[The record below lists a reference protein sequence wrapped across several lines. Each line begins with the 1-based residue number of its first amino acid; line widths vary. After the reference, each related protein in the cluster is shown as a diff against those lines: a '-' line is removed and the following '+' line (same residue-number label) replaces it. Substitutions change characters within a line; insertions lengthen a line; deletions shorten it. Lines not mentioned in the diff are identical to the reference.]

1 MTEDKEKLNNL
12 WEEEIEVVPQNKINF
27 PIKKFLFFVFVL
39 ILIGGIFVGYILYKP
54 QAPQISI
61 EFQKPEEILVGQSF
75 DLGVVVYNNFD
86 KPIDDVKI
94 TLFIPESFAF
104 VENDPALKSIQ
115 LNIGSIPAGGFHK
128 EKFKLIAFSD
138 SLSVKQIKTI
148 LNYKVSG
155 TKIYFENSSSVDL
168 NLGQSIFDVFVSAPE
183 KVFSSQDFK
192 MTIKY
197 QNNSNEDIENL
208 FLKVDYPPTF
218 KFISSNPKTQN
229 GSNVWS
235 LGKIKA
241 KASGE
246 IEIVGILFGQEG
258 QNSNF
263 VVSVFKNI
271 SNKSYNLALKNY
283 NIVISEPNLALNIL
297 LNGDKNYIAQPG
309 ELLFYQF
316 QLKNNLDTS
325 IENITLKAK
334 FDSPMFD
341 FQTAETNGYFD
352 ALTNT
357 FIWNTASEPSLKNL
371 APQES
376 IQINLKIKL
385 KKDFSIK
392 SEKDKDFTLKVLA
405 SASSPTVPQGVEEN
419 EMFVSSEAENKVRG
433 RVEFEAFGLYRDALW
448 GIVNKGFY
456 PPKVNQPTQYSI
468 HWRIKNYA
476 NDLSN
481 VKISSFILPGTKYTG
496 VFKSNIDIK
505 PQYDETTGLF
515 SVNIP
520 FIPANRGVINEPIEI
535 VFQVENTPSIN
546 QVGENV
552 VLIDKSSFEAQ
563 NAFTDETI
571 NLSSPEVNT
580 SLLNDPTIKI
590 DDRRVRP

>member
-1 MTEDKEKLNNL
+1 MIEDKEKSNNL
-12 WEEEIEVVPQNKINF
+12 WEEEIEVIPQNKINF
-27 PIKKFLFFVFVL
+27 PVKKFLVFIFVL
-39 ILIGGIFVGYILYKP
+39 ILIGGIFIGYVLYKP

-104 VENDPALKSIQ
+104 IESDPTLKSIQ

-155 TKIYFENSSSVDL
+155 AKIYFENSSSVDL

-235 LGKIKA
+235 LGKIKS
-241 KASGE
+241 KAGGE

-263 VVSVFKNI
+263 AVSVFKNI

-283 NIVISEPNLALNIL
+283 NIVISEPNLTLNVL
-297 LNGDKNYIAQPG
+297 LNGDKNYIAQAG

-325 IENITLKAK
+325 IENIVLKAK

-352 ALTNT
+352 SLANT
-357 FIWNTASEPSLKNL
+357 FIWNTASEPGLKNL
-371 APQES
+371 APQQS

-385 KKDFSIK
+385 KSDFPIK
-392 SEKDKDFTLKVLA
+392 NEKDKDFILKVLA
-405 SASSPTVPQGVEEN
+405 TASSPTVPQGIEEN
-419 EMFVSSEAENKVRG
+419 EIFVSSEAENKIKG
-433 RVEFEAFGLYRDALW
+433 KVEFESFGLYRDARW
-448 GIVNKGFY
+448 GIVNKGLY

-481 VKISSFILPGTKYTG
+481 VKISSLILPGTKYTG

-563 NAFTDETI
+563 NEFTDETI
-571 NLSSPEVNT
+571 NLSSPEINT

>member
-1 MTEDKEKLNNL
+1 MAEDKEKLNNL
-12 WEEEIEVVPQNKINF
+12 WEEEIEVVPQSKINF
-27 PIKKFLFFVFVL
+27 PIKKFLVFVFVL

-208 FLKVDYPPTF
+208 FLKVDYPPNF
-218 KFISSNPKTQN
+218 KFISSDPKTQN

-241 KASGE
+241 KASGK

-283 NIVISEPNLALNIL
+283 NIVLSEPNLALNIL
-297 LNGDKNYIAQPG
+297 LNGDKNYIAQAG

-352 ALTNT
+352 SLANT
-357 FIWNTASEPSLKNL
+357 FIWNTASESGLKNL

-385 KKDFSIK
+385 KKDFPIK

-419 EMFVSSEAENKVRG
+419 ETFVSSEAENKVRG
-433 RVEFEAFGLYRDALW
+433 RVEFESFGLYRDALW

-535 VFQVENTPSIN
+535 VFQVENIPSIN
-546 QVGENV
+546 QIGENV

-563 NAFTDETI
+563 NEFTDETI

>member
-1 MTEDKEKLNNL
+1 MIEDKEKSNNL
-12 WEEEIEVVPQNKINF
+12 WEEEIEVIPQNKINF
-27 PIKKFLFFVFVL
+27 PVKKFLVFIFVL
-39 ILIGGIFVGYILYKP
+39 ILIGGIFIGYVLYKP

-104 VENDPALKSIQ
+104 IESDPTLKSIQ

-155 TKIYFENSSSVDL
+155 AKIYFENSSSVDL

-235 LGKIKA
+235 LGKIKS
-241 KASGE
+241 KAGGE

-263 VVSVFKNI
+263 AVSVFKNI

-283 NIVISEPNLALNIL
+283 NIVISEPNLTLNVL
-297 LNGDKNYIAQPG
+297 LNGDKNYIAQAG

-325 IENITLKAK
+325 IENIVLKAK

-352 ALTNT
+352 SLANT
-357 FIWNTASEPSLKNL
+357 FIWNTASEPGLKNL
-371 APQES
+371 APQQS

-385 KKDFSIK
+385 KSDFPIK
-392 SEKDKDFTLKVLA
+392 NEKDKDFILKVLA
-405 SASSPTVPQGVEEN
+405 TASSPTVPQGIEEN
-419 EMFVSSEAENKVRG
+419 EIFVSSEAENKVKG
-433 RVEFEAFGLYRDALW
+433 KVEFESFGLYRDARW
-448 GIVNKGFY
+448 GIVNKGLY

-481 VKISSFILPGTKYTG
+481 VKISSLILPGTKYTG

-563 NAFTDETI
+563 NEFTDETI
-571 NLSSPEVNT
+571 NLSSPEINT

>member
-27 PIKKFLFFVFVL
+27 PIKKFLVFVFVL

-235 LGKIKA
+235 LGKIKT

-535 VFQVENTPSIN
+535 VFQVENIPSIN

-563 NAFTDETI
+563 NAFTDEII

>member
-1 MTEDKEKLNNL
+1 MIEDKEKSNNL
-12 WEEEIEVVPQNKINF
+12 WEEEIEVIPQNKINF
-27 PIKKFLFFVFVL
+27 PVKKFLVFIFVL
-39 ILIGGIFVGYILYKP
+39 ILIGGIFIGYVLYKP

-104 VENDPALKSIQ
+104 IESDPTLKSIQ

-235 LGKIKA
+235 LGKIKS
-241 KASGE
+241 KAGGE

-263 VVSVFKNI
+263 AVSVFKNI

-283 NIVISEPNLALNIL
+283 NIVISEPNLTLNVL
-297 LNGDKNYIAQPG
+297 LNGDKNYIAQAG

-325 IENITLKAK
+325 IENIVLKAK

-352 ALTNT
+352 SLANT
-357 FIWNTASEPSLKNL
+357 FIWNTASEPGLKNL
-371 APQES
+371 APQQS

-385 KKDFSIK
+385 KSDFPIK
-392 SEKDKDFTLKVLA
+392 NEKDKDFILKVLA
-405 SASSPTVPQGVEEN
+405 TASSPTVPQGIEEN
-419 EMFVSSEAENKVRG
+419 EIFVSSEAENKIKG
-433 RVEFEAFGLYRDALW
+433 KVEFESFGLYRDARW
-448 GIVNKGFY
+448 GIVNKGLY

-481 VKISSFILPGTKYTG
+481 VKISSLILPGTKYTG

-563 NAFTDETI
+563 NEFTDETI
-571 NLSSPEVNT
+571 NLSSPEINT